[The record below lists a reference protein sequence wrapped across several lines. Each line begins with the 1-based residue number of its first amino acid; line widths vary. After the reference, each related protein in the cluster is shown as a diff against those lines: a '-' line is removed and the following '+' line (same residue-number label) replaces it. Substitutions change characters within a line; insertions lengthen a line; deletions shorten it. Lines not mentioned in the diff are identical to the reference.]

1 MMRKRFQDIL
11 RKTGKKNGIL
21 MLAISCT
28 VGFGML
34 AGCSAA
40 DDGRV

>member
-1 MMRKRFQDIL
+1 MM
-11 RKTGKKNGIL
+11 RKTGKKNRIL
-21 MLAISCT
+21 MLAISCA
-28 VGFGML
+28 VGFVML